1 VSATSAES
9 AAAEP
14 LAGHTAHALRGG
26 VPFRR
31 VARRDLMLVS
41 ALAGADALALALPL
55 VFALAHRP
63 PADLARGGLVLFSWI
78 ALLRA
83 YRLHHFPR
91 ARISHCA
98 ADYLPALLHAMLL
111 GSFVLW
117 LVFLPGPGAELPY
130 GVAAGAAAAAIP
142 LVLTTRWLAASVIA
156 AKLGPERVVLA
167 GGGPETAL
175 LASKI
180 ARHPEYRLL
189 PIGVLQDGGAA
200 PVPGL
205 PVLGEPTA
213 ADFAELA
220 SHERVARVIIA
231 RPARHEEEVLGLVH
245 ACRER
250 GVKVSLLP
258 ALSPALGPSTIAD
271 EVEGIT
277 LLTLEKPAFGMSARA
292 AKRCVDVVI
301 ATIALVVTAPL
312 MLVVALAVKLD
323 SPGPVLFRQTRVGW
337 RGHRFRVLK
346 FRTMV
351 RDAELLTNQ
360 LRMQS
365 TDARW
370 LKLEHDPRVTR
381 VGRLLRLTSL
391 DELPQLWNVLRGQ
404 MSLVGPRP
412 LSEEDAAEL
421 RGRELTRFELPAG
434 ITGLWQVLGRTN
446 IPFAE
451 MVELDYLYV
460 TNWSLGSDIR
470 ILLKTIPAVVARRG
484 AN

>member
-1 VSATSAES
+1 VGSGRA
-9 AAAEP
+9 P
-14 LAGHTAHALRGG
+14 L
-26 VPFRR
+26 
-31 VARRDLMLVS
+31 RDLMMLS
-41 ALAGADALALALPL
+41 ALAGADALALAVPL
-55 VFALAHRP
+55 MFTLAHRP
-63 PADLARGGLVLFSWI
+63 PADLARGGLVLFTWI

-83 YRLHHFPR
+83 YGLHDVPV
-91 ARISHCA
+91 ARISHCV

-117 LVFLPGPGAELPY
+117 LVFLPGAGAELPF
-130 GVAAGAAAAAIP
+130 GVAAATAAAAIP
-142 LVLTTRWLAASVIA
+142 LVLTARWLVARVIA
-156 AKLGPERVVLA
+156 GKVGPERMILA

-189 PIGVLQDGGAA
+189 PIGVLQEVGAA

-205 PVLGEPTA
+205 PVLGEPSA
-213 ADFAELA
+213 ADFAALA
-220 SHERVARVIIA
+220 SYERVARVIIA
-231 RPARHEEEVLGLVH
+231 PPESRDGEVLGLVH
-245 ACRER
+245 ACRQR

-258 ALSPALGPSTIAD
+258 ELSAALGPSTIAD
-271 EVEGIT
+271 EIEGIT
-277 LLTLEKPAFGMSARA
+277 LLTVEKPVFGMSARA
-292 AKRCVDVVI
+292 IKRAVDVVI

-312 MLVVALAVKLD
+312 MLLVALAVKLD
-323 SPGPVLFRQTRVGW
+323 SPGPVFYRQRRVGW
-337 RGHRFRVLK
+337 RGHRFRVVK

-351 RDAELLTNQ
+351 RDAELLTNE

-365 TDARW
+365 TDPRW
-370 LKLEHDPRVTR
+370 LKLDHDPRVTR

-460 TNWSLGSDIR
+460 TNWSLRSDIR
-470 ILLKTIPAVVARRG
+470 ILLKTIPAVLTRRG

>member
-1 VSATSAES
+1 M
-9 AAAEP
+9 
-14 LAGHTAHALRGG
+14 
-26 VPFRR
+26 F
-31 VARRDLMLVS
+31 S
-41 ALAGADALALALPL
+41 ALAGADALALTVPL
-55 VFALAHRP
+55 VFTLAHRP

-83 YRLHHFPR
+83 YRLHEVPA
-91 ARISHCA
+91 ARISHCVT
-98 ADYLPALLHAMLL
+98 DYLPALLHAMLL
-111 GSFVLW
+111 ASFVLW
-117 LVFLPGPGAELPY
+117 LAFLPGAGAELPF
-130 GVAAGAAAAAIP
+130 GVAAATAAAAIP
-142 LVLTTRWLAASVIA
+142 LVLTARWLAARVVA
-156 AKLGPERVVLA
+156 RKLGPERVVLA

-189 PIGVLQDGGAA
+189 PIGVLQDAGAA
-200 PVPGL
+200 PIPGL

-213 ADFAELA
+213 ADFAELD
-220 SHERVARVIIA
+220 SHERIARVIVA
-231 RPARHEEEVLGLVH
+231 RADSHDDQVLGLVH
-245 ACRER
+245 ACRQR
-250 GVKVSLLP
+250 GVNVSLLP
-258 ALSPALGPSTIAD
+258 ELSAALGPSTIAD
-271 EVEGIT
+271 EIEGIT
-277 LLTLEKPAFGMSARA
+277 LLTLEKPVCGMPALA
-292 AKRCVDVVI
+292 IKRSVDVVI

-312 MLVVALAVKLD
+312 MLLVALAIKLD
-323 SPGPVLFRQTRVGW
+323 SPGPVFFRQRRIGR
-337 RGHRFRVLK
+337 RGHRFRVVK

-351 RDAELLTNQ
+351 RDAELLTNR

-365 TDARW
+365 TDPRW
-370 LKLEHDPRVTR
+370 LKLDHDPRVTR

-421 RGRELTRFELPAG
+421 RGPELTRFELPAG

-460 TNWSLGSDIR
+460 TNWSLRSDLR
-470 ILLKTIPAVVARRG
+470 ILLKTIPAVVTRQG